1 MTSQGS
7 ENEIIQAAETAGT
20 KAQRH
25 KEAGYVWEM
34 TLV

>member
-7 ENEIIQAAETAGT
+7 ENETAGT

-25 KEAGYVWEM
+25 KEAGYVWGM

>member
-7 ENEIIQAAETAGT
+7 ENEIIQAEETAGT

-25 KEAGYVWEM
+25 KEAEYVGEI